1 LIEARRGNMAATLLR
16 DRSCTGFLAAALR
29 NFPRR
34 VFELCVLLC
43 FGSALHSQERCNVEV
58 KLLLSPTQTQAA
70 VTSLNFE
77 KEAAGRVYF
86 FDTSTL
92 DLLSQGLIVRL
103 RQGASNDFTIKL
115 RPPGDAKP
123 FVPSNIGGGFDCEID
138 LIGGAASPSYTVQS
152 KYTATH
158 VPETGIEISNLLDA
172 GQKKLLTEAQISVDW
187 TRVKRIA
194 DIQATSWQTKAQPH
208 FRKLTLEL
216 WEWPGGRVLELSTKV
231 GPDAGPSTY
240 AELQRLVKTK
250 GVSLN
255 ATQRAKTGMVLETLV
270 HTAH

>member
-1 LIEARRGNMAATLLR
+1 MAVALTR
-16 DRSCTGFLAAALR
+16 DRSCTGFPTAVLR
-29 NFPRR
+29 TLPRR
-34 VFELCVLLC
+34 IFGLWVLLC
-43 FGSALHSQERCNVEV
+43 FGSALHSQDRCSVEV

-86 FDTSTL
+86 FDTNRL
-92 DLLSQGLIVRL
+92 DLLSHGLILRL
-103 RQGASNDFTIKL
+103 RQGANNDFTVKL
-115 RPPGDAKP
+115 RSTRDPKP
-123 FVPSNIGGGFDCEID
+123 VVPSDIDEGFECEID
-138 LIGGAASPSYTVQS
+138 LIGGAAGPSYTVRT

-172 GQKKLLTEAQISVDW
+172 GQKKLLTEAQVSVEW
-187 TRVKRIA
+187 TRVQRIA
-194 DIQATSWQTKAQPH
+194 NIQATSWQTKARPG

-216 WEWPGGRVLELSTKV
+216 WEWPGGRILELATKV

-250 GVSLN
+250 GLSLN
-255 ATQRAKTGMVLETLV
+255 PTQRAKTGMALETL
-270 HTAH
+270 AHAAH

>member
-1 LIEARRGNMAATLLR
+1 MALALTR
-16 DRSCTGFLAAALR
+16 DRSCTGFPTAVRCPL
-29 NFPRR
+29 PRR
-34 VFELCVLLC
+34 IFGLWVLLC

-58 KLLLSPTQTQAA
+58 KLLLSATQTQAA

-86 FDTSTL
+86 FDTNRL
-92 DLLSQGLIVRL
+92 DLLSQGLILRL
-103 RQGASNDFTIKL
+103 RQGANNDFTVKL
-115 RPPGDAKP
+115 RSTRDPKP
-123 FVPSNIGGGFDCEID
+123 VVPSDIGQGYQCEID
-138 LIGGAASPSYTVQS
+138 LTGGAAGSSYTVRT

-172 GQKKLLTEAQISVDW
+172 GQKKLLTEAHVSVEW

-194 DIQATSWQTKAQPH
+194 DIQATSWQTKAQPG
-208 FRKLTLEL
+208 FRKLALEL

-240 AELQRLVKTK
+240 AELQRLVETK
-250 GVSLN
+250 ALSLN
-255 ATQRAKTGMVLETLV
+255 ATQRAKTGMVLESLA

>member
-1 LIEARRGNMAATLLR
+1 MMVALIR
-16 DRSCTGFLAAALR
+16 DRGCSGLLTPVLR
-29 NFPRR
+29 TLSPRI
-34 VFELCVLLC
+34 FGLCVLLC
-43 FGSALHSQERCNVEV
+43 LSSTLHSQDRCNVEV

-77 KEAAGRVYF
+77 KEAAGRVYL
-86 FDTSTL
+86 FDTNTL

-115 RPPGDAKP
+115 RPPGNAKP
-123 FVPSNIGGGFDCEID
+123 SVPSNIGEDFDCEID
-138 LIGGAASPSYTVQS
+138 LIGGAASPSYTVRS
-152 KYTATH
+152 RYTATH

-172 GQKKLLTEAQISVDW
+172 GQKKLLTEAQLSVDW

-194 DIQATSWQTKAQPH
+194 DIQAASWQTKAQPH

-216 WEWPGGRVLELSTKV
+216 WEWPGGRILELSTKV

-240 AELQRLVKTK
+240 AELQRLMMTK
-250 GVSLN
+250 GLSLN
-255 ATQRAKTGMVLETLV
+255 ATQRAKTGMVLETLA

>member
-1 LIEARRGNMAATLLR
+1 MTVALMS
-16 DRSCTGFLAAALR
+16 DRSCSGLLTPALR
-29 NFPRR
+29 NLRR
-34 VFELCVLLC
+34 RIFGLCVLLC
-43 FGSALHSQERCNVEV
+43 SSSTLHSQDRCNVEV

-70 VTSLNFE
+70 IKSLNFE

-92 DLLSQGLIVRL
+92 DLLSHGLIVRL
-103 RQGASNDFTIKL
+103 RQGASNDFTMKL

-123 FVPSNIGGGFDCEID
+123 FVPSDIGEGFDCEID
-138 LIGGAASPSYTVQS
+138 LIGGAADPSSTVRS

-158 VPETGIEISNLLDA
+158 VPETGVEIASLLDA

-187 TRVKRIA
+187 PRVKRIA
-194 DIQATSWQTKAQPH
+194 DIQATSWQTKPQPH

-216 WEWPGGRVLELSTKV
+216 WEWPGGRILELSTKV

-240 AELQRLVKTK
+240 TELQRLVKAK
-250 GVSLN
+250 GLSLN
-255 ATQRAKTGMVLETLV
+255 ATQRAKTAMVLETLA

>member
-1 LIEARRGNMAATLLR
+1 MTVALMR
-16 DRSCTGFLAAALR
+16 DRGCGGLLTPALR
-29 NFPRR
+29 NLPRR
-34 VFELCVLLC
+34 IFGLCALLC
-43 FGSALHSQERCNVEV
+43 FSSTLHSQDRCNVEV

-70 VTSLNFE
+70 ITSLNFE

-86 FDTSTL
+86 FDTNTV

-115 RPPGDAKP
+115 RPGDAKP
-123 FVPSNIGGGFDCEID
+123 FVPSVIDDGFDCEID
-138 LIGGAASPSYTVQS
+138 LIGGAAGPSYTVQS

-187 TRVKRIA
+187 TRVNRIA
-194 DIQATSWQTKAQPH
+194 DIRATSWQTKAQPN
-208 FRKLTLEL
+208 FSKLTLEL
-216 WEWPGGRVLELSTKV
+216 WEWPGGRILELSTKV

-240 AELQRLVKTK
+240 TELQRLVKTK
-250 GVSLN
+250 GLSLN
-255 ATQRAKTGMVLETLV
+255 ATQRAKTGMVLETLA

>member
-1 LIEARRGNMAATLLR
+1 MTVALMR
-16 DRSCTGFLAAALR
+16 DRGCSVLLTPAPR
-29 NFPRR
+29 NLPRCI
-34 VFELCVLLC
+34 FGLCVLLC

-70 VTSLNFE
+70 VTSLHFE

-86 FDTSTL
+86 FDSIAL

-103 RQGASNDFTIKL
+103 RQGASNDFTVKL
-115 RPPGDAKP
+115 RPPVDTKP
-123 FVPSNIGGGFDCEID
+123 FVPSDIGEGFDCEID
-138 LIGGAASPSYTVQS
+138 LIGGAAGPSYTVRS

-158 VPETGIEISNLLDA
+158 VPETGIELSNLLDA

-187 TRVKRIA
+187 RRVKRIA

-216 WEWPGGRVLELSTKV
+216 WEWPGGRILELSTKV

-250 GVSLN
+250 GLSLN
-255 ATQRAKTGMVLETLV
+255 ATQRAKTGMVLETLARTT
-270 HTAH
+270 H

>member
-1 LIEARRGNMAATLLR
+1 MATALMR
-16 DRSCTGFLAAALR
+16 DCCCTGFLTPALR
-29 NFPRR
+29 NLPRR
-34 VFELCVLLC
+34 IFGLCVLLS
-43 FGSALHSQERCNVEV
+43 FGSTLHSQERCNVEV
-58 KLLLSPTQTQAA
+58 KLLLSPMQAQAA

-86 FDTSTL
+86 FDSNTL

-115 RPPGDAKP
+115 RPPNNAKP
-123 FVPSNIGGGFDCEID
+123 FVPSSIGEGFDCEID
-138 LIGGAASPSYTVQS
+138 LIGGAAGPSYTVQS

-158 VPETGIEISNLLDA
+158 VPETGIEISHLLDA
-172 GQKKLLTEAQISVDW
+172 GQKKLLTEAQVSVDW

-194 DIQATSWQTKAQPH
+194 DIQSTSWQTKAHPG

-216 WEWPGGRVLELSTKV
+216 WEWPGGQILELSAKA

-240 AELQRLVKTK
+240 TELQRLVKDK
-250 GVSLN
+250 GLSLN
-255 ATQRAKTGMVLETLV
+255 ATQRAKTGMVLETFA

>member
-1 LIEARRGNMAATLLR
+1 MTVALMRE
-16 DRSCTGFLAAALR
+16 RSCSGLPRPALR
-29 NFPRR
+29 NLPRR
-34 VFELCVLLC
+34 IFRLCLLLC
-43 FGSALHSQERCNVEV
+43 FSSTLHSQDRCNVEV

-70 VTSLNFE
+70 ITSLNFE

-86 FDTSTL
+86 FDSIAL

-115 RPPGDAKP
+115 RPPGNAKP
-123 FVPSNIGGGFDCEID
+123 FVPSNIAESFDCEID

-152 KYTATH
+152 KYMATH

-194 DIQATSWQTKAQPH
+194 DIQETSWQTKAQPH

-216 WEWPGGRVLELSTKV
+216 WEWPGGRILELSTKV
-231 GPDAGPSTY
+231 GRDAGPSTY
-240 AELQRLVKTK
+240 TELQRLVKAK
-250 GVSLN
+250 GLSLN
-255 ATQRAKTGMVLETLV
+255 ATQRAKSGMVLEALARTT
-270 HTAH
+270 H

>member
-1 LIEARRGNMAATLLR
+1 MAVALMR
-16 DRSCTGFLAAALR
+16 DRGCSGLLSPALR
-29 NFPRR
+29 NLPRR
-34 VFELCVLLC
+34 IFGLCVLLC
-43 FGSALHSQERCNVEV
+43 FNSALHSQDRCNVEV

-70 VTSLNFE
+70 ITSLNFE
-77 KEAAGRVYF
+77 KEAAGHVYF
-86 FDTSTL
+86 FDTNAL

-115 RPPGDAKP
+115 RPPGNAKP
-123 FVPSNIGGGFDCEID
+123 FVPTNIGEGFDGEID
-138 LIGGAASPSYTVQS
+138 LIGGAASPSYTVRS

-172 GQKKLLTEAQISVDW
+172 GQKKLLTKAQISVDW

-194 DIQATSWQTKAQPH
+194 GIQATSWQTKAQPH

-216 WEWPGGRVLELSTKV
+216 WEWPGGRILELSTKV

-240 AELQRLVKTK
+240 TELQRLVGTK
-250 GVSLN
+250 RLSLN
-255 ATQRAKTGMVLETLV
+255 ATQRAKTSMVLETLAPTT
-270 HTAH
+270 H